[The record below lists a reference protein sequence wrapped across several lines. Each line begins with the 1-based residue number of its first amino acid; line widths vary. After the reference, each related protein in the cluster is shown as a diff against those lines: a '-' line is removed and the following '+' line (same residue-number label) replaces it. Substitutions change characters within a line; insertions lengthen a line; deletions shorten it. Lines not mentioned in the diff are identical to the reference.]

1 MFILAIIFHPNLN
14 GSFIGDFP
22 WTFALFLESLAMFSQ
37 LDVFRKKGGEIEQF
51 TSHFVGSSGL
61 SRLFH
66 FIFWIFTFKELNE
79 SEFEGKSSALIIGY
93 SGYFVIGL

>member
-37 LDVFRKKGGEIEQF
+37 LDVFRKKGGEIE
-51 TSHFVGSSGL
+51 
-61 SRLFH
+61 
-66 FIFWIFTFKELNE
+66 
-79 SEFEGKSSALIIGY
+79 
-93 SGYFVIGL
+93 